1 MSTCLEDQ
9 QSPMDASEK
18 GAVHHTGSGDANEV
32 STCTQNSSQF
42 YELTVS
48 PGSFKE
54 AGPEAGHANSSLVSL
69 YILSLLLG
77 SLQHRK
83 CQNYEFFNQQRHD
96 DRDWHVKLRIH
107 HWTNDLLGC
116 LWCL

>member
-1 MSTCLEDQ
+1 
-9 QSPMDASEK
+9 MDASEK

-32 STCTQNSSQF
+32 STYTQSSSQF
-42 YELTVS
+42 RELILSS

-77 SLQHRK
+77 PLQHWK
-83 CQNYEFFNQQRHD
+83 CQNYEFFNQ
-96 DRDWHVKLRIH
+96 
-107 HWTNDLLGC
+107 
-116 LWCL
+116 